1 MNYLKSKSRW
11 LATGLALAFLA
22 GLTNSPAAE
31 QEKKGKTK
39 EQPDKPTARPAK
51 PTTQPTAR
59 PDRPTTS
66 PDSPT
71 AHIDSPTTQPDK
83 PTTQPTARPDKSA
96 TSPDS
101 PTARPARLTPP
112 PDKQTTQPTTRPD
125 GPKTSRDKMKP
136 EALGTR
142 PPPVKSPPA
151 VTLETKPT
159 ANGGYIKTTP
169 SMQRREVME
178 KKPDGEHTQHFA
190 PTGRL
195 QSQEVRKQDGT
206 VHRTEYDL
214 GNKVRREEVV
224 KQDGTK
230 AITTH
235 EMGRDGN
242 PRRQQT
248 FNQDNRGREVSKTV
262 IVQNTTI
269 VKNTTIINNTVERR
283 YTRGHY
289 GYVYR
294 PAYVSHPLV
303 FVSWYDPYWYTP
315 ASVVIVHPFHYSW
328 GWEDY
333 GWYRSYHG
341 YYWVT
346 YDVYPAPS
354 YWVTDWLVAGY
365 VADRYDASI
374 SAAQAHEEARLAH
387 IEAEQARQAAEKA
400 KDQAEIAEAKAAQ
413 AQAELRAKNA
423 EDGAARA
430 EREEARAGKPNS
442 NATPIDEK
450 TKESLR
456 YQIEQTIA
464 EKKEFA
470 EQSAKGGDP
479 ILPDVT
485 KALENPNHIYPVS
498 KSLSVVSAKDSGP
511 AGTITEGDLLKL
523 EPGQENLLK
532 DAHENTLVTMRV
544 MTSKGEEGEV
554 TAGTLISVALKDL
567 QDFDSEF
574 RAKLDLGL
582 AEAEKNQSQF
592 KKGDL

>member
-1 MNYLKSKSRW
+1 
-11 LATGLALAFLA
+11 
-22 GLTNSPAAE
+22 
-31 QEKKGKTK
+31 
-39 EQPDKPTARPAK
+39 
-51 PTTQPTAR
+51 
-59 PDRPTTS
+59 
-66 PDSPT
+66 
-71 AHIDSPTTQPDK
+71 
-83 PTTQPTARPDKSA
+83 
-96 TSPDS
+96 
-101 PTARPARLTPP
+101 
-112 PDKQTTQPTTRPD
+112 
-125 GPKTSRDKMKP
+125 
-136 EALGTR
+136 
-142 PPPVKSPPA
+142 
-151 VTLETKPT
+151 
-159 ANGGYIKTTP
+159 
-169 SMQRREVME
+169 ME
-178 KKPDGEHTQHFA
+178 KKPDGEHTQRFA
-190 PTGRL
+190 PTGRM

-224 KQDGTK
+224 QKDGTK

-235 EMGRDGN
+235 DMGRDGN

-248 FNQDNRGREVSKTV
+248 LNKDNQGREVSKTV
-262 IVQNTTI
+262 IVKNTTI
-269 VKNTTIINNTVERR
+269 VNNTTIINGTVERH
-283 YTRGHY
+283 YTRGYY
-289 GYVYR
+289 GYVYS
-294 PAYVSHPLV
+294 PVYVAHPLV

-315 ASVVIVHPFHYSW
+315 ANVVIVHPFRYSW

-333 GWYRSYHG
+333 GWYHSYHG
-341 YYWVT
+341 HYWVT

-365 VADRYDASI
+365 VADRYAASI

-387 IEAEQARQAAEKA
+387 IEADQARQAAEKA

-456 YQIEQTIA
+456 NQIEQTIA

-479 ILPDVT
+479 VLPDVA
-485 KALENPNHIYPVS
+485 KALKDPNHIYPVS
-498 KSLSVVSAKDSGP
+498 KTLSVVSANDSGP
-511 AGTITEGDLLKL
+511 AGTLSEGDLLKL

-532 DAHENTLVTMRV
+532 DAHENTFVTMRV

-554 TAGTLISVALKDL
+554 KAGALISVAVKDL

-582 AEAEKNQSQF
+582 AEAEKNQDQF
-592 KKGDL
+592 KKGAL

>member
-1 MNYLKSKSRW
+1 
-11 LATGLALAFLA
+11 
-22 GLTNSPAAE
+22 
-31 QEKKGKTK
+31 
-39 EQPDKPTARPAK
+39 
-51 PTTQPTAR
+51 
-59 PDRPTTS
+59 
-66 PDSPT
+66 
-71 AHIDSPTTQPDK
+71 
-83 PTTQPTARPDKSA
+83 
-96 TSPDS
+96 
-101 PTARPARLTPP
+101 
-112 PDKQTTQPTTRPD
+112 
-125 GPKTSRDKMKP
+125 
-136 EALGTR
+136 
-142 PPPVKSPPA
+142 
-151 VTLETKPT
+151 
-159 ANGGYIKTTP
+159 
-169 SMQRREVME
+169 MQRREVME
-178 KKPDGEHTQHFA
+178 KKADGEHTQRFA
-190 PTGRL
+190 PTGRM

-206 VHRTEYDL
+206 LHRTEYDL
-214 GNKVRREEVV
+214 GNKVKREEVV
-224 KQDGTK
+224 KKDGTM

-248 FNQDNRGREVSKTV
+248 LNKDNRGREVSKTV
-262 IVQNTTI
+262 IVNNTTI

-289 GYVYR
+289 GYVYC
-294 PAYVSHPLV
+294 PVYVTHPLV

-315 ASVVIVHPFHYSW
+315 SRVVIVHPFRYSW

-341 YYWVT
+341 HYWVT

-365 VADRYDASI
+365 VADRYAASV

-387 IEAEQARQAAEKA
+387 IEADQARQAAEKA

-450 TKESLR
+450 TKEALR
-456 YQIEQTIA
+456 NQIEQTIA

-470 EQSAKGGDP
+470 EQSAKGGEP
-479 ILPDVT
+479 ILPDVA
-485 KALENPNHIYPVS
+485 KALKDPSHIYPVS
-498 KSLSVVSAKDSGP
+498 KTLSVVSAKDSSP
-511 AGTITEGDLLKL
+511 AGTLSEGDLLKL

-554 TAGTLISVALKDL
+554 TAGALISVAVKDL

-582 AEAEKNQSQF
+582 AEAEKNQDQF
-592 KKGDL
+592 KKGAL